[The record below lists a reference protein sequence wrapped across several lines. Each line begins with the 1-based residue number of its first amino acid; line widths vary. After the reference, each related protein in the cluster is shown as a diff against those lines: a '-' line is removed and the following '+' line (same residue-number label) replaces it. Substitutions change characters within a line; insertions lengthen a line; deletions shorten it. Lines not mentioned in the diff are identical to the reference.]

1 MDKQIKEQEP
11 QKKKQNIVLRLLAFL
26 VTVALILG
34 ALFLVVNWEEYNLDA
49 IKRKMALRSVQT
61 SASGEAEPFTHGGGD
76 DISFAYLPDGL
87 VMTSTT
93 GVHYYTFSGEQYAEE
108 VVPMEHPVLAS
119 AGAYAAAYDAG
130 GQQLWLYHA
139 GEEVFSLTLEGEGDL
154 LSARL
159 NDSGWLAVT
168 AQESGYK
175 GAVTVYNAAHERV
188 FRLNRSST
196 FVVDAAV
203 SPDCKRLAVVTMGQQ
218 DGRFES
224 QLLVYSLNSEEPEQQ
239 ILLGSMAPLDLEY
252 ESDQIWVLG
261 ENAVVSVATTGWQ
274 SSTYSFGRSYLK
286 GCALGGDGF
295 ALVLLGRY
303 RAGSADQALVVTPD
317 GKADYTLS
325 LHGQVLSFDA
335 AGKYLCLLSGGE
347 LDIYTR
353 ELELYRSL
361 EQTQG
366 ARCTALADNA
376 SALLADRQQAWMYI
390 PD

>member
-1 MDKQIKEQEP
+1 MKEQESP
-11 QKKKQNIVLRLLAFL
+11 KKQQNILVRLLAFL
-26 VTVALILG
+26 TTAALIFG

-49 IKRKMALRSVQT
+49 IKRKLALRSVPT
-61 SASGEAEPFTHGGGD
+61 SASGEAEPFTHGGGT
-76 DISFAYLPDGL
+76 DISFAYLDDGL
-87 VMTSTT
+87 VMTSAA
-93 GVHYYTFSGEQYAEE
+93 GVRYYTFAGTQYAEQ
-108 VVPMEHPVLAS
+108 VVPMEHPVLED
-119 AGAYAAAYDAG
+119 AGAYAVAYGAG
-130 GQQLWLYHA
+130 GQQLWMYHG
-139 GEEVFSLTLEGEGDL
+139 GEETFSMTLEGEGDL

-196 FVVDAAV
+196 FVADAAV
-203 SPDCKRLAVVTMGQQ
+203 SPDCKRVAVVTMGQK

-224 QLLVYSLNSEEPEQQ
+224 QLLVYALNSEEPEVQ
-239 ILLGSMAPLDLEY
+239 ISLGGMAPLDLEY
-252 ESDQIWVLG
+252 ENEQIWVLG
-261 ENAVVSVATTGWQ
+261 ENALLSISTTDW
-274 SSTYSFGRSYLK
+274 SSSSHSFGRSYLK
-286 GCALGGDGF
+286 GCELGGDGF

-317 GKADYTLS
+317 GKAEYTMD

-335 AGKYLCLLSGGE
+335 AGKYLCLLTGGQLE
-347 LDIYTR
+347 VYTR

-361 EQTQG
+361 DQVQG
-366 ARCTALADNA
+366 ARIAALSGNA

-390 PD
+390 PG

>member
-1 MDKQIKEQEP
+1 MKEET
-11 QKKKQNIVLRLLAFL
+11 QKKQQNIFLRLLALL
-26 VTVALILG
+26 VTVALFLG

-49 IKRKMALRSVQT
+49 IKRKLTLRNVQT
-61 SASGEAEPFTHGGGD
+61 SASGEAEPFTHGGGED
-76 DISFAYLPDGL
+76 VSFAYLPDGL
-87 VMTSTT
+87 VMTSTA
-93 GVHYYTFSGEQYAEE
+93 GVHYYTFSGEQYAER

-119 AGAYAAAYDAG
+119 AGSYAAAYNAG
-130 GQQLWLYHA
+130 GQQLWLYHG
-139 GEEVFSLTLEGEGDL
+139 GEETFSLTLEGEGDL

-159 NDSGWLAVT
+159 NDSGWLVVT

-218 DGRFES
+218 EGRFES
-224 QLLVYSLNSEEPEQQ
+224 QLLIYPLDSEQPEQQ
-239 ILLGSMAPLDLEY
+239 IPLGSMAPLDLEY

-261 ENAVVSVATTGWQ
+261 ENSLVSVSTADWN
-274 SSTYSFGRSYLK
+274 SSSYSFGRSYLK
-286 GCALGGDGF
+286 GCDLGGDGF

-317 GKADYTLS
+317 SKADYTLTI
-325 LHGQVLSFDA
+325 HGQVLAFDA
-335 AGKYLCLLSGGE
+335 AGKYLCLLSGGQMN
-347 LDIYTR
+347 LYTR
-353 ELELYRSL
+353 ELEPYRTL
-361 EQTQG
+361 EQLQG
-366 ARCTALADNA
+366 ARYAALAGNA